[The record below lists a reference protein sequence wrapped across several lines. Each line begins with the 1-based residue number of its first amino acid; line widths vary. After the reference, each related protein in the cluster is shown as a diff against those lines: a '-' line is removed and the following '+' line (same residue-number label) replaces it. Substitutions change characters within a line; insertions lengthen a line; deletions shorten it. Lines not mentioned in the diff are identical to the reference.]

1 LLSLHE
7 PDTVS
12 EEQPNEVIA
21 VSVEQGFPFWGAMG
35 TIYSGWAKAKNGDA
49 TEGTSLLRSG
59 SSAYRAT
66 GAELWVPHHIALL
79 AEAHEIAGQIDQASA
94 LLDDALHVAERT
106 GERWLASE
114 LNRHKGRL
122 LLRQGRPDEA
132 EDLYRN
138 SLSVARDQQAKL
150 WELRSATAL
159 ARLWRDQNRRDEGRD
174 LLAPVYG
181 WFTEGFETSDLKEA
195 KVLLDDL
202 GA

>member
-1 LLSLHE
+1 
-7 PDTVS
+7 
-12 EEQPNEVIA
+12 
-21 VSVEQGFPFWGAMG
+21 MG

-132 EDLYRN
+132 ENLYRN